1 MKVIHTP
8 GHTKGSCCYFL
19 EEQKVLFSGD
29 TLFMESVGRADLPT
43 GNEKEL
49 MQSVR
54 EKVLTLPSETKVF
67 SGHGP
72 STSIEYEQANNPY
85 A

>member
-1 MKVIHTP
+1 
-8 GHTKGSCCYFL
+8 
-19 EEQKVLFSGD
+19 
-29 TLFMESVGRADLPT
+29 MESVGRADLPT

-54 EKVLTLPSETKVF
+54 EKVLTLPGETKVF

-72 STSIEYEQANNPY
+72 ATSIEYEQANNPY

>member
-43 GNEKEL
+43 GNEKDL

-54 EKVLTLPSETKVF
+54 EINPAERNQSVF
-67 SGHGP
+67 RTWP
-72 STSIEYEQANNPY
+72 VDKY
-85 A
+85 

>member
-1 MKVIHTP
+1 
-8 GHTKGSCCYFL
+8 
-19 EEQKVLFSGD
+19 
-29 TLFMESVGRADLPT
+29 
-43 GNEKEL
+43 

-72 STSIEYEQANNPY
+72 ATSIEYEQANNPY